1 MKRSIV
7 FWIAGILGMLFGL
20 GFLLFP
26 QYLLSSYGVTLDAR
40 TTFLTRDY
48 GFTLFALGAIVW
60 LMRNTTSIKE
70 AVKAVVTGGLLFSL
84 LGMIVSIWNIAALT
98 VTPMHWVNLAIYVL
112 LTVGFG
118 ILFFKKTE

>member
-26 QYLLSSYGVTLDAR
+26 QYLLRGYGVTLDAH

-70 AVKAVVTGGLLFSL
+70 AVKAVVIGGLLFSL
-84 LGMIVSIWNIAALT
+84 LGMIVNIWNIAALT
-98 VTPMHWVNLAIYVL
+98 VTPCTGSTWPS
-112 LTVGFG
+112 TFC
-118 ILFFKKTE
+118 